1 MEKLISIQDHVQ
13 KKILQ
18 LFYKTKKPRLE
29 QQKVLK
35 SFDDENINTN
45 LITLLSIPP
54 FW

>member
-18 LFYKTKKPRLE
+18 LFYKTKKARLE

-35 SFDDENINTN
+35 SFDENINTN